1 MSDQKVHVIA
11 NLVINDKDT
20 YRVYEK
26 GFFPL
31 LKKYNGEFITFDN
44 EAKHLEGETK
54 IEGRIIIFA
63 FPSPESADN
72 WYNDP
77 DYQELAKSRRASAV
91 LKNLTMVK
99 SLPPRN

>member
-1 MSDQKVHVIA
+1 MSDQKVYIIA

-20 YRVYEK
+20 YRIYEK

-31 LKKYNGEFITFDN
+31 LKKYDWEFITFDN
-44 EAKHLEGETK
+44 DAKHLEGEVK
-54 IEGRIIIFA
+54 IEGRIIIFT
-63 FPSPESADN
+63 FPSVETAEN
-72 WYNDP
+72 WFNDP
-77 DYQELAKSRRASAV
+77 DYQELAENRRSSTV

>member
-1 MSDQKVHVIA
+1 MPDQKVYIIA

-20 YRVYEK
+20 YRIYEK

-31 LKKYNGEFITFDN
+31 LKKYDGEFITFDN
-44 EAKHLEGETK
+44 DAKHLEGEVK
-54 IEGRIIIFA
+54 IEGRIIIFT
-63 FPSPESADN
+63 FPSVETAEN
-72 WYNDP
+72 WFNDP
-77 DYQELAKSRRASAV
+77 NYQELAENRRTSTV

>member
-1 MSDQKVHVIA
+1 MSDQKVYIIA

-20 YRVYEK
+20 YRIYEK

-31 LKKYNGEFITFDN
+31 LKKYGGEFITFDN
-44 EAKHLEGETK
+44 DAKHLEGEVK
-54 IEGRIIIFA
+54 IEGRIIIFT
-63 FPSPESADN
+63 FPSVETAEN
-72 WYNDP
+72 WFNDP
-77 DYQELAKSRRASAV
+77 DYQELAENRRSSTV

>member
-44 EAKHLEGETK
+44 EAKHLNPPTEGFGFFK
-54 IEGRIIIFA
+54 KKGDDIPI
-63 FPSPESADN
+63 
-72 WYNDP
+72 
-77 DYQELAKSRRASAV
+77 V
-91 LKNLTMVK
+91 
-99 SLPPRN
+99 

>member
-54 IEGRIIIFA
+54 IEV
-63 FPSPESADN
+63 
-72 WYNDP
+72 
-77 DYQELAKSRRASAV
+77 ELLYLLFLHQKV
-91 LKNLTMVK
+91 PTLVQ
-99 SLPPRN
+99 

>member
-1 MSDQKVHVIA
+1 MSDQKVYIIA

-20 YRVYEK
+20 YRIYEK

-31 LKKYNGEFITFDN
+31 LKKYDGEFITFDN
-44 EAKHLEGETK
+44 DAKHLEGEVK
-54 IEGRIIIFA
+54 IEGRIIIFT
-63 FPSPESADN
+63 FPSVETAEN
-72 WYNDP
+72 WFNDP
-77 DYQELAKSRRASAV
+77 DYQELAENRISSTV